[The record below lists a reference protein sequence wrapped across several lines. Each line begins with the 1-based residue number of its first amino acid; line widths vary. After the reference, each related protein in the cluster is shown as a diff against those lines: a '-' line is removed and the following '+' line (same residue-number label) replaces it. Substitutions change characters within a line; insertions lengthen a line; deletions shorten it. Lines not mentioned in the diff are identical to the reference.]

1 LSASLAE
8 KQNARNLARAQ
19 HRHMAAERKHQEA
32 KRRAE
37 WQEQRDEQ
45 IAPAVQ
51 RLPVLD
57 RNGDVIR
64 GARVERDGVVFVRS
78 NPIRRMVAL
87 GSRKE
92 HPLLTK
98 RHADAADRLLAAWT
112 EAGAGVTFGIAN
124 YGVRLCGT
132 PQTGMISDG
141 VLRGVNRQIDA
152 RTELEAVKTVLGA
165 RWGTVFS
172 VVITGLDVTKWGA
185 ACRMN
190 PATACGYIAACMDTL
205 ADFYA
210 PPEQTQRIRV
220 VEFASPGGVREAAD

>member
-1 LSASLAE
+1 LPARLQE
-8 KQNARNLARAQ
+8 KQIARAQ
-19 HRHMAAERKHQEA
+19 RRHMAAERKRQEA

-57 RNGDVIR
+57 RNGEVIR

-78 NPIRRMVAL
+78 NPIRRMVAM
-87 GSRKE
+87 GSKKD

-112 EAGAGVTFGIAN
+112 EAGAGVTFGVSA
-124 YGVRLCGT
+124 YGGRLSATPETGT
-132 PQTGMISDG
+132 ISDA

-152 RTELEAVKTVLGA
+152 KAEIEAVKTVLGT
-165 RWGTVFS
+165 RWGALFS
-172 VVITGLDVTKWGA
+172 VVIHGLDVRVWGA
-185 ACRMN
+185 ACGMN
-190 PATACGYIAACMDTL
+190 PATACGYIACAMDTL

-210 PPEQTQRIRV
+210 SPEQVQRIRV
-220 VEFASPGGVREAAD
+220 VEFASPGDLAAD